1 MITTQAEIIGL
12 FSDAIADHGFKVTG
26 DIVADG
32 ALHRC
37 NLDGHSKDT
46 RNGAYVLHLDGKRPA
61 GWFMDFKTGS
71 TLKWAMPRGKDDT
84 KHDKQAQDEINRQI
98 QYAKEVRARE
108 MAELQRK
115 AAERARNIWHRATTI
130 TKTIQH
136 PYLERKFVQSHAV
149 RLYGSAL
156 VIPLTDESGAIVN
169 LQFIQPDGI
178 KRFLSGGR
186 KKGCYFIIGEPTET
200 ILLSEGYA
208 TGASLYEQTGKQV
221 FIAFDAGN
229 LQPVAQAIRAKYPT
243 ASLIICA
250 DNDAH
255 GKGQQSAN
263 DAALAIGGKVLIPPV
278 IGDWNDYFT
287 NQAVAHG

>member
-61 GWFMDFKTGS
+61 GWFMDYKTGS
-71 TLKWAMPRGKDDT
+71 TLKWAMPRGKDDA

-98 QYAKEVRARE
+98 QYAKEVRAKE
-108 MAELQRK
+108 IADLHRK
-115 AAERARNIWHRATTI
+115 SAERARHIWHRATPI
-130 TKTIQH
+130 TETGNQ
-136 PYLERKFVQSHAV
+136 PYLAKKRVQAHGV
-149 RLYGSAL
+149 RLNVSAL
-156 VIPLTDESGAIVN
+156 VIPLQDETGAIVN
-169 LQFIQPDGI
+169 LQFILPDGT

-200 ILLSEGYA
+200 ILICEGYA
-208 TGASLYEQTGKQV
+208 TGATLHEQTGKQV
-221 FIAFDAGN
+221 IIAFDAGN
-229 LQPVAQAIRAKYPT
+229 LNPVAQAMRAMH
-243 ASLIICA
+243 SGEIIICG
-250 DNDAH
+250 DNDSH
-255 GKGQQSAN
+255 GKGQQAAN
-263 DAALAIGGKVLIPPV
+263 EAALSVGAKVLIPPV
-278 IGDWNDYFT
+278 SGDWNDYFT
-287 NQAVAHG
+287 SKAVAHG